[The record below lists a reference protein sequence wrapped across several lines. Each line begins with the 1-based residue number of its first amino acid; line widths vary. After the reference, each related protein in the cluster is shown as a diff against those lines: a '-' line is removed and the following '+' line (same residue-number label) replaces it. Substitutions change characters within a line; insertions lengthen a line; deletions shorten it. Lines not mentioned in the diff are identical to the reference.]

1 MVFRL
6 ITMHKKEEIEMLML
20 LQMID
25 HQEEKRKFVIIYEKY
40 RYLML
45 KVAKD
50 VLNDQYLAE
59 DAVHEAFVKVA
70 NNIDKIGA
78 VGDRATKR
86 YLIVITKNVA
96 IDIYRKRHQQ
106 MEKEIFMEKL
116 EEREDVSYMETDID
130 NQVLDILKN
139 LPEKYRDIFL
149 LKYSNDFENREIAQ
163 ILGLTEGNVRQRI
176 ARGKVLIQE
185 ALEQLGGQC

>member
-1 MVFRL
+1 
-6 ITMHKKEEIEMLML
+6 MLML
-20 LQMID
+20 LQMME

-45 KVAKD
+45 KVASD
-50 VLNDQYLAE
+50 VLNDQYWAE

-70 NNIDKIGA
+70 GNIDKIGD
-78 VGDRATKR
+78 VESRATKR
-86 YLIVITKNVA
+86 YLITITKNTA

-116 EEREDVSYMETDID
+116 EEREDVSYMEADVD

-149 LKYSNDFENREIAQ
+149 LKYSNNFENKEIAQ
-163 ILGLTEGNVRQRI
+163 ILGITEGNVRQRI

-185 ALEQLGGQC
+185 ALEQLGGRY